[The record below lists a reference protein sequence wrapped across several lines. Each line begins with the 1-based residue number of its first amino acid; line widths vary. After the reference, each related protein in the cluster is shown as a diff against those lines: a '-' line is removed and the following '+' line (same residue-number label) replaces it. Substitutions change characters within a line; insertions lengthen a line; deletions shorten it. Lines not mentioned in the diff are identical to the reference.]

1 MQANS
6 EVTVHPIGGGMPRMG
21 KEVAVAVVGLGAGVG
36 ALAAA
41 LLPGPVAP
49 RLWTLPP
56 VKVTVPVELPVVGGV
71 DALMLGAVE
80 GGVVGDGPAPEFEV
94 TPDALA
100 LACAMPKVMEVVA
113 VYT

>member
-1 MQANS
+1 MQASS

-21 KEVAVAVVGLGAGVG
+21 KDVAVEGLLGAGGG

-56 VKVTVPVELPVVGGV
+56 VKVTVPVVPVLGSV
-71 DALMLGAVE
+71 DATVTGVVE
-80 GGVVGDGPAPEFEV
+80 GGVVVATADGPAPEFEV
-94 TPDALA
+94 TPEAVA
-100 LACAMPKVMEVVA
+100 LACAKPKVMEVVA
-113 VYT
+113 V